1 MALPE
6 VVIYT
11 TPTCGFCRQ
20 AKDYLRQKNIPF
32 IEKDVSVDRN
42 AAYEMIRISGQQ
54 GVPVI
59 RVGNEIIIG
68 FDRKRLDRVLQSAA
82 EGKASLG
89 VSVADSSRIAL
100 EHGVVPI
107 FGAYVGRV
115 AAGSAAERA
124 GLRPGDII
132 TEVNARPIRNAED
145 LEKAIENLRKGS
157 QVTLVWV
164 RGQDTLRSTVTL

>member
-1 MALPE
+1 M
-6 VVIYT
+6 
-11 TPTCGFCRQ
+11 
-20 AKDYLRQKNIPF
+20 
-32 IEKDVSVDRN
+32 
-42 AAYEMIRISGQQ
+42 
-54 GVPVI
+54 
-59 RVGNEIIIG
+59 
-68 FDRKRLDRVLQSAA
+68 LQSAV